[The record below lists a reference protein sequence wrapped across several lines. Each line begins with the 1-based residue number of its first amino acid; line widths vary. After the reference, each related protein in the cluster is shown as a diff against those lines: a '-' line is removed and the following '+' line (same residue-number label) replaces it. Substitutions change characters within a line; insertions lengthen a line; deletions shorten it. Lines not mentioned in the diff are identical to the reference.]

1 MKLMHVAMHD
11 IKKTWQFA
19 NMCNSVG
26 SQMQSCEWSITLQ
39 CNIIHGENKF
49 EMDKIVPVLC
59 LVAMQH

>member
-1 MKLMHVAMHD
+1 MELMHVAMHD

-26 SQMQSCEWSITLQ
+26 SQMQSCE